1 MVLLFLG
8 YAFLFLFSPLCFCC
22 PKIVTVTIHFGRWS
36 DQIGYI
42 PCEGMSY
49 FPPNNSYF
57 VDVSLAFRIKG
68 KLHGW
73 ELFLKDKTEVQL
85 REFYSWL
92 FSKSVWKNGH
102 VKKQK

>member
-8 YAFLFLFSPLCFCC
+8 YAFLFSPLCFCC

-57 VDVSLAFRIKG
+57 VDISLAFRIKG
-68 KLHGW
+68 KLHVW
-73 ELFLKDKTEVQL
+73 ELFLKDKTSATPGILQLAVQQVSVEKWA
-85 REFYSWL
+85 RE
-92 FSKSVWKNGH
+92 KTKTM
-102 VKKQK
+102 